1 MIWILWKIEIII
13 IKFNKLMITYDIEKQ
28 NSQSILSL
36 KKNY

>member
-13 IKFNKLMITYDIEKQ
+13 IKFNNLMITYDIEKQ